1 MLGVEFSVHLFIS
14 CASSSKCHKVFDFG
28 PDVADVML
36 MSRTHLRL
44 GIQLLLLAGYLWPA
58 KSTAQTPVLVSFATT
73 NATQLNL
80 GFAGFAEEMLDTGLE
95 YDNTNFQQLVSTLT
109 PGWIRYPSGIS
120 DDAFDW
126 RTGLTCSNWV
136 NVIYTN
142 GETSAGNSCSYTIQ
156 TLLGKGGAQ
165 FTNFVGLCHNVGGAK
180 IIIVINCFTDT
191 NPASAGN
198 FAGFALS
205 NHIPVAAWELC
216 NEPYNFTATN
226 GSDFFTNGTDYCN
239 KMLPYCKAIKA
250 ADPHAQVAVFFA
262 NPGNSNGGKF
272 WDNALIGY
280 TNKFWDLITYHYYP
294 QALRDTNFFDL
305 MAYDNGLLFS
315 NTTSYVTNYLMTNNP
330 NVNFM
335 ITEFQPVQGSGAG
348 TTNQNPNPPSMTLY
362 GGIYVSEFILRMS
375 TVPQMKY
382 VGNFQLFNQNG
393 INATNVHRTAVT
405 TAASGGYTTNTQ
417 SLPFGFYFSAQVS
430 GESVAYGAV
439 NRSTAVYAT
448 SVGTNCPTV
457 PMSTNNDAFMAAI
470 YAQAYQG
477 GNGKRY
483 VVLTNKGSNSVPVQ
497 ITQDNLVLTNQFLET
512 FVTGGDPSATNG
524 SPQLSPIGIKTA
536 RATNSVTI
544 PAYSVVR
551 LEWTVTNLPPPE
563 LAVTV
568 TNSVQHLQWAGLTNV
583 IYNLQ
588 ATTNLLGTWTTL
600 GRLVNQP
607 TGFSFTNWN
616 PGQQQF
622 YRLLIP

>member
-1 MLGVEFSVHLFIS
+1 MR
-14 CASSSKCHKVFDFG
+14 A
-28 PDVADVML
+28 
-36 MSRTHLRL
+36 
-44 GIQLLLLAGYLWPA
+44 PA
-58 KSTAQTPVLVSFATT
+58 APPVIVSFTT
-73 NATQLNL
+73 NNVTPLNL
-80 GFAGFAEEMLDTGLE
+80 GFAGFAEEMLDSGLE

-142 GETSAGNSCSYTIQ
+142 GETSSGNSCSYTIQ

-165 FTNFVGLCHNVGGAK
+165 FTNFVGMCRNVGGAK
-180 IIIVINCFTDT
+180 IIVVLNCFTDT
-191 NPASAGN
+191 NPASAGD

-205 NHIPVAAWELC
+205 NHIPVAVWELC

-250 ADPHAQVAVFFA
+250 ADSNAQVAVFFA
-262 NPGNSNGGKF
+262 NPGTSNGGKF

-294 QALRDTNFFDL
+294 EALTDTNFFDL

-348 TTNQNPNPPSMTLY
+348 TTNQNPNLPSMTLY

-393 INATNVHRTAVT
+393 INATNNHRTAVT

-417 SLPFGFYFSAQVS
+417 GLPFGFYFSAQVS

-439 NRSTAVYAT
+439 NRSTGVYAT
-448 SVGTNCPTV
+448 SVSTNCPTV
-457 PMSTNNDAFMAAI
+457 PMSTNNDFFMPAI

-483 VVLTNKGSNSVPVQ
+483 VVLTNKGSNSVLVQ
-497 ITQDNLVLTNQFLET
+497 VMQDGVVLTNQFLET
-512 FVTGGDPSATNG
+512 FVSGGDPIATNG
-524 SPQLSPIGIKTA
+524 SPQFSPIGINL
-536 RATNSVTI
+536 ATVTNIVGI

-551 LEWTVTNLPPPE
+551 LEWAVTNPPAPE
-563 LAVTV
+563 LVVTV
-568 TNSVQHLQWAGLTNV
+568 TNSMQYLQWAGLTNV

-588 ATTNLLGTWTTL
+588 AATDIGGAWATL
-600 GRLVNQP
+600 GRIVDMQP
-607 TGFSFTNWN
+607 NFSFTNWN
-616 PGQQQF
+616 SGQQQF
-622 YRLLIP
+622 YRLVIP

>member
-1 MLGVEFSVHLFIS
+1 LVKPSILVWFIWFLCFW
-14 CASSSKCHKVFDFG
+14 CAPESY
-28 PDVADVML
+28 ADTNTNV
-36 MSRTHLRL
+36 
-44 GIQLLLLAGYLWPA
+44 
-58 KSTAQTPVLVSFATT
+58 VVSFTTT
-73 NATQLNL
+73 NATPLNL

-126 RTGLTCSNWV
+126 RTGLTDTNWV

-142 GETSAGNSCSYTIQ
+142 GETSSGNSCSYTIQ
-156 TLLGKGGAQ
+156 TLQGKGGAQ
-165 FTNFVGLCHNVGGAK
+165 FTNFVSLCRNVGGAK
-180 IIIVINCFTDT
+180 IIVVLNCFTDT
-191 NPASAGN
+191 NPASAGD

-239 KMLPYCKAIKA
+239 KMLPYRNAIKA
-250 ADPHAQVAVFFA
+250 ADSNAVVAVFFA
-262 NPGNSNGGKF
+262 NPGNGGKF
-272 WDNALIGY
+272 WDNALIAY
-280 TNKFWDLITYHYYP
+280 TNKFWDAVTYHYYP
-294 QALRDTNFFDL
+294 QALNDTNFLDL

-315 NTTSYVTNYLMTNNP
+315 NTTSYVTNYLMPNNP
-330 NVNFM
+330 TNVTYM

-348 TTNQNPNPPSMTLY
+348 TTNQNPNEPSMTLY

-417 SLPFGFYFSAQVS
+417 NLPFGFYFSAQVTA
-430 GESVAYGAV
+430 ESVAYGAV

-448 SVGTNCPTV
+448 CVGTNCPTV
-457 PMSTNNDAFMAAI
+457 PMNISNSAFMPAI
-470 YAQAYQG
+470 YAQAYSG

-483 VVLTNKGSNSVPVQ
+483 VVLTNKGSNAVPVQ
-497 ITQDNLVLTNQFLET
+497 ITQDAVALTNQFLET
-512 FVTGGDPSATNG
+512 FVTGGAPSATNG
-524 SPQLSPIGIKTA
+524 SPQYSPIQIQTA
-536 RATNSVTI
+536 TVTNAVTI
-544 PAYSVVR
+544 PQYSVVR
-551 LEWTVTNLPPPE
+551 LEWTV
-563 LAVTV
+563 ATV
-568 TNSVQHLQWAGLTNV
+568 PSPTLTAAASNAMQNLQWAGLTNV
-583 IYNLQ
+583 IYNVE

-600 GRLVNQP
+600 GRVVNAQ
-607 TGFSFTNWN
+607 TNFSFTNWN
-616 PGQQQF
+616 LGSQQF
-622 YRLLIP
+622 YRLVVPQ